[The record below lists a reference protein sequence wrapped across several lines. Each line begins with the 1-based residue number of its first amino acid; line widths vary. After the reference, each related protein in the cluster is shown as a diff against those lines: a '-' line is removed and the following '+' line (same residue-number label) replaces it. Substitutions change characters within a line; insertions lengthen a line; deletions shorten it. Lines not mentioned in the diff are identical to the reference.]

1 MAQKECMFCYY
12 WYFEDVGSEIEPHVC
27 NKCQNIL
34 MIAYEPKNI
43 AILYVKGVD
52 FRCILW
58 GISRDKGVNIG
69 WIIMLEGAFEGAIIL
84 VYWFVA
90 AD

>member
-27 NKCQNIL
+27 NKCHNIL

-58 GISRDKGVNIG
+58 GISRDEGVNRLNNHVRKCI
-69 WIIMLEGAFEGAIIL
+69 
-84 VYWFVA
+84 
-90 AD
+90 

>member
-1 MAQKECMFCYY
+1 MNAHISYKIVMAQKECMFCYY
-12 WYFEDVGSEIEPHVC
+12 WYFEDVGFEIEPHVC
-27 NKCQNIL
+27 NKCHNIL

-58 GISRDKGVNIG
+58 GISRDEGVNRLNNHVRRCI
-69 WIIMLEGAFEGAIIL
+69 
-84 VYWFVA
+84 
-90 AD
+90 